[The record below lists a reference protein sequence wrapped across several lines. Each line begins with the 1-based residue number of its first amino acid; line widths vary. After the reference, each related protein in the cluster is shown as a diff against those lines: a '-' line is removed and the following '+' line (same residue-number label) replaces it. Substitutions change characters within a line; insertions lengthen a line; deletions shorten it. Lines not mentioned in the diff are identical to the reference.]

1 MSEPFETDVPTP
13 HRDRREHGG
22 APVHPDDDAAETR
35 LERDRVEAGVSAY
48 DDADVPPATDDP
60 VPFDPSQDTVVDDI
74 VGIGARQ
81 EDEGETVPL
90 TEDNPFPPTRYAE
103 Q

>member
-13 HRDRREHGG
+13 HRDRHEHGG

-35 LERDRVEAGVSAY
+35 LERDRVEAGVSTY

-60 VPFDPSQDTVVDDI
+60 VPFDPSQDTVADDI
-74 VGIGARQ
+74 EGVAARQ

-90 TEDNPFPPTRYAE
+90 TGDNPFPPTRYNE